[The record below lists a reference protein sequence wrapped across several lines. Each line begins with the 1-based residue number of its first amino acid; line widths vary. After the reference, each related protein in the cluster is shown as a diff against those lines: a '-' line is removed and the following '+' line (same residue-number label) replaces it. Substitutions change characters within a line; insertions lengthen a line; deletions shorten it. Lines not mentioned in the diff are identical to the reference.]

1 MLRWYKSIQK
11 QGNDYHKLGL
21 EWREG
26 AIIRKGMRKAF
37 WSTNNIL
44 FLDLD
49 GGYIGIHTV
58 VRLLS
63 WKFYALFCMHV
74 LQLKRSNKQTN
85 KQREWSGLWHQ
96 DERFSICLVCPWV
109 ILLTTLSS
117 SIELFR
123 FFFYWDLMPDIS
135 EMVG

>member
-1 MLRWYKSIQK
+1 MQK

-26 AIIRKGMRKAF
+26 VIIRKGMREAF

-49 GGYIGIHTV
+49 GGYIGIHNV

-74 LQLKRSNKQTN
+74 LQ
-85 KQREWSGLWHQ
+85 
-96 DERFSICLVCPWV
+96 
-109 ILLTTLSS
+109 
-117 SIELFR
+117 
-123 FFFYWDLMPDIS
+123 
-135 EMVG
+135 